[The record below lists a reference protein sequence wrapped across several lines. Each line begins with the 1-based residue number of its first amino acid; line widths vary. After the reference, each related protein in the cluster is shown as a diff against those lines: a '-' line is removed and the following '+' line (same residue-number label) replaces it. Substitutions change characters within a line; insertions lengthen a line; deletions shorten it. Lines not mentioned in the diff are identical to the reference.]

1 MDAVVIFECALVL
14 EVDVE
19 VCVVVVVG
27 MDEKSRASTEDGE
40 V

>member
-1 MDAVVIFECALVL
+1 MDAVVIFEYALVL

-19 VCVVVVVG
+19 VCVVVG